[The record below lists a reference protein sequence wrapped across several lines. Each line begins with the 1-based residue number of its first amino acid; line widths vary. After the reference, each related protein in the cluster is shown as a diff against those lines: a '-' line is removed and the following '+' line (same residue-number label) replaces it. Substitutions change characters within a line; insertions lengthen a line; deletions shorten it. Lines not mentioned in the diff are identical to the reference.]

1 MKKRRVTDQV
11 TLITGIGL
19 GFTIAIQ
26 ITSLTATDFSGVYSI
41 ITLISRFCALVGSY
55 LAIIGILMIA
65 RIPWIEQAV
74 GHDRLVTWHR
84 KSAPYAL
91 YFISLHVLLVVIGY
105 AGSDHNVIGKTL
117 WTMIRS
123 YPWMLPATVGF
134 VILLM
139 AGISS
144 YREFR
149 SRITYE
155 TWWLIHLYTY
165 LGIALSFMHQI
176 LTGAMFITNHLARYY
191 WIGLYLFVAFSILT
205 WRVLIPLIRSLR
217 HQLRVEKVVQEG
229 PGIISIYIKGR
240 DILKLSAVGGQ
251 FFSWRFLSKGDW
263 YQSHPYSLS
272 APPTPSRMR
281 ITVKGL
287 GDHSK
292 ALVNLQPGVRVFIE
306 GPYGIFTST
315 NAQSGRHVLLIGGGV
330 GITPLRAIMEEFPNN
345 TQIDVLYRASTD
357 ADLVLR
363 EELDY
368 LADRMGA
375 RVHYLVGSRKEH
387 PMNAAYIKKLV
398 PQFPDAEVYICGP
411 EPLVSAVKQ
420 AAQDVGVPKDRFHD
434 EAFAFHG
441 D

>member
-1 MKKRRVTDQV
+1 MKKRLVTDQV
-11 TLITGIGL
+11 SLITGIGL
-19 GFTIAIQ
+19 GFTLAIQ
-26 ITSLTATDFSGVYSI
+26 IISITAPDISGVYPN
-41 ITLISRFCALVGSY
+41 ITLTSRFCALIGSY
-55 LAIIGILMIA
+55 LAIIGLLMIA

-91 YFISLHVLLVVIGY
+91 YFISLHVLLVIIGY
-105 AGSDHNVIGKTL
+105 AGADQNIIGKTL
-117 WTMIRS
+117 WTIITT

-134 VILLM
+134 LLLIM
-139 AGISS
+139 AGLTS

-155 TWWLIHLYTY
+155 TWWLLHLYTY
-165 LGIALSFMHQI
+165 LGISLSFMHQI
-176 LTGAMFITNHLARYY
+176 LTGAMFITNQLARYY
-191 WIGLYLFVAFSILT
+191 WIGLYSFVAFSILT
-205 WRVLIPLIRSLR
+205 WRVLIPFLRSLR
-217 HQLRVEKVVQEG
+217 HQLKVEKVVAEG

-240 DILKLSAVGGQ
+240 NIGKLKAVGGQ
-251 FFSWRFLSKGDW
+251 FFSWRFITKNDW

-272 APPTPSRMR
+272 APPTETRLR

-292 ALVNLQPGVRVFIE
+292 ALANLKIGVRVFVE
-306 GPYGIFTST
+306 GPYGIFTSK
-315 NAQSGRHVLLIGGGV
+315 NAQSGRHVILIGGGV

-345 TQIDVLYRASTD
+345 TQIDVLYRASSE
-357 ADLVLR
+357 AELVLK

-368 LADRMGA
+368 LADRLGA
-375 RVHYLVGSRKEH
+375 RVHYLVGTRSEH
-387 PMNAAYIKKLV
+387 PMSAAYIKTLV
-398 PQFPDAEVYICGP
+398 PQFPDAEIYICGP
-411 EPLVSAVKQ
+411 APLVSAVKL
-420 AAQDVGVPKDRFHD
+420 AAADAGIPKDRFHD

>member
-1 MKKRRVTDQV
+1 MKKRFVADQA
-11 TLITGIGL
+11 TLFTGIGL

-26 ITSLTATDFSGVYSI
+26 VISLSATDFAGVYPV
-41 ITLISRFCALVGSY
+41 ITTVSRFCALVGSY
-55 LAIIGILMIA
+55 LAIIGVLMIA

-84 KSAPYAL
+84 KSAPYSL

-105 AGSDHNVIGKTL
+105 AGSDQNVIGRTL
-117 WTMIRS
+117 WTMVRT

-134 VILLM
+134 LLLVL
-139 AGISS
+139 AGVSS

-149 SRITYE
+149 ARMTYE
-155 TWWLIHLYTY
+155 TWWVLHLYTY
-165 LGIALSFMHQI
+165 LAIALSFMHQI
-176 LTGAMFITNHLARYY
+176 LTGAMFITNKLARYY
-191 WIGLYLFVAFSILT
+191 WIALYLFVAFAILT
-205 WRVLIPLIRSLR
+205 WRVLIPLIRSIR
-217 HQLRVEKVVQEG
+217 HQLRVEKIVHEG

-240 DILKLSAVGGQ
+240 DILKLNAVGGN
-251 FFSWRFLSKGDW
+251 FFSWRFITKNDW

-272 APPTPSRMR
+272 APPTNSHLR

-292 ALVNLQPGVRVFIE
+292 ALVNLAPGARVFIE
-306 GPYGIFTST
+306 GPYGIFTSK
-315 NAQSGRHVLLIGGGV
+315 NAQVGRHVVLIGGGV

-345 TQIDVLYRASTD
+345 TQIDVLFRASNE

-363 EELDY
+363 EELDF
-368 LADRMGA
+368 LAEKMAA
-375 RVHYLVGSRKEH
+375 RVHYLVGSRTLH
-387 PMNAAYIKKLV
+387 PMTEAYIESLV
-398 PQFPDAEVYICGP
+398 PQFKDAEIYICGP
-411 EPLVSAVKQ
+411 EPLVSAVRK
-420 AAQDVGVPKDRFHD
+420 AAVDAGIPKDRFHD